1 MRKKVLFLI
10 TTALAVAVTAVAW
23 AQTQTNTY
31 DVQANTSPKKAGKP
45 KKPVPVGIEFN
56 FQVGEVNNLRPAVI
70 EKYSI
75 KFGGLRTNTN
85 SFPGCSQSQLQAN
98 KAACDKA
105 IVGTGFVKNNSGA
118 TNNPSDKS
126 VVCNL
131 ALTIYNS
138 RNNRGMLL
146 LEGGPNTG
154 DPDTTCPLE
163 FGPANGVI
171 PTNYVRSRTG
181 TALEFSVPENLRHP
195 LATLDNSLYDSKSN
209 IRRRTVRRKGK
220 LKGYY
225 ESIGGCRNGRR
236 SVTVTFTPENGPAQ
250 RASTFA
256 RCRK

>member
-1 MRKKVLFLI
+1 MRKKVLSLA
-10 TTALAVAVTAVAW
+10 TVLAVVAAAVAY
-23 AQTQTNTY
+23 AQSQTNTY
-31 DVQANTSPKKAGKP
+31 DVQANTSPKKAGTS
-45 KKPVPVGIEFN
+45 KKAVPVGIEFN
-56 FQVGEVNNLRPAVI
+56 FQVGEANNLRPAVI

-85 SFPGCSQSQLQAN
+85 SFPGCTPNQLRAD
-98 KAACDKA
+98 KDACDKA
-105 IVGTGFVKNNSGA
+105 IIGTGAVKNNSGA

-131 ALTIYNS
+131 KLTIYNS

-146 LEGGPNTG
+146 LEGGPG
-154 DPDTTCPLE
+154 RPASEECPIE
-163 FGPANGVI
+163 FGPANGII

-181 TALEFSVPENLRHP
+181 TALEFTVPENLRHP

-209 IRRRTVRRKGK
+209 IKRLTRKRKGK
-220 LKGYY
+220 TKGYY
-225 ESIGGCRNGRR
+225 ESIGGCRNNRR

-256 RCRK
+256 KCSK